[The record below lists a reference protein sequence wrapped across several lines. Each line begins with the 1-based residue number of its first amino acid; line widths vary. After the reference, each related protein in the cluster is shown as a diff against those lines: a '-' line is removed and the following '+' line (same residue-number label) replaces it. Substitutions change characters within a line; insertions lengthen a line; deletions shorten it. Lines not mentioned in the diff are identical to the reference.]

1 MCFFTFF
8 EFNGH
13 RYNKQAALTLVEYQQ
28 RRIDELE
35 KRIASLEDDLLKA
48 NEAEAKADER
58 RRATENE
65 LGQARKH
72 ARHYKAELD
81 RLKEKAPVRGKGGR
95 FVSKKKPC

>member
-28 RRIDELE
+28 RRIDEL
-35 KRIASLEDDLLKA
+35 
-48 NEAEAKADER
+48 
-58 RRATENE
+58 
-65 LGQARKH
+65 GQARKH
-72 ARHYKAELD
+72 ARLYKAELD